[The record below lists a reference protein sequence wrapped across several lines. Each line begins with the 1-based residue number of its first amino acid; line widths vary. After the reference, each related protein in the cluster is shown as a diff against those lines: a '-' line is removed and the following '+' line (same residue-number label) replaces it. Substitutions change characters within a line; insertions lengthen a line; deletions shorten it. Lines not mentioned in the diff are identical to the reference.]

1 MRSLESLFY
10 GIQDGQSIYNVEAHS
25 HTHCC
30 LGKAI
35 SIIYYECV
43 SVALVIWH
51 VKHMHHIISS
61 PVVCPALPYFSTLSH
76 KWHDFQEKVI
86 ERKMYILIFS
96 TFLILP
102 RIQ

>member
-1 MRSLESLFY
+1 MYVGRN
-10 GIQDGQSIYNVEAHS
+10 DEACS
-25 HTHCC
+25 HNHCC

-35 SIIYYECV
+35 SITYSECL

-51 VKHMHHIISS
+51 AKHMHHIILS
-61 PVVCPALPYFSTLSH
+61 PVVCPTLPYFLTSH

-86 ERKMYILIFS
+86 ERKMRIFIFS